1 LFPNTS
7 PESRIVQHLLID
19 ADDTLWENNIYFER
33 AFDDFADFLNHS
45 SLTREE
51 VRAIFNEFELATVSN
66 KRYGSAAFTE
76 SLRACYHR
84 LCEREIDQHDVQTV
98 MSFGERILEQEI
110 ELLPGVEE
118 TLRELSPRHQ
128 LILYTKGNQNEQQ
141 LKIDRSGLAA
151 YFDFTLVVPEKDID
165 GYRSAVAELGLIVE
179 HAWMIG
185 NSPKSDINPALAAG
199 LGAVHIPHERT
210 WMLEHQEINQ
220 GARFLTLPR
229 FADLLLHF

>member
-1 LFPNTS
+1 M
-7 PESRIVQHLLID
+7 QHLLID

-45 SLTREE
+45 SLTRKEI
-51 VRAIFNEFELATVSN
+51 RAIFNEFERATVAN
-66 KRYGSAAFTE
+66 QRYGSAAFTD

-84 LCEREIDQHDVQTV
+84 LSEREIDQHDLQTV
-98 MSFGERILEQEI
+98 MGFGERILEQEI

-118 TLRELSPRHQ
+118 TLRDLGPRHQ
-128 LILYTKGNQNEQQ
+128 LILYTKGERDEQQ
-141 LKIDRSGLAA
+141 MKIDRSGLAT
-151 YFDFTLVVPEKDID
+151 YFDFTLIVPEKDVA

-210 WMLEHQEINQ
+210 WALEHQELNS
-220 GARFLTLPR
+220 GVRFLNLPR

>member
-1 LFPNTS
+1 MITAPTS
-7 PESRIVQHLLID
+7 RSLQHLLID

-45 SLTREE
+45 TLSHAE
-51 VRAIFNEFELATVSN
+51 VRAIFNDFERATVAE

-76 SLRACYHR
+76 SMKACYRH
-84 LCEREIDQHDVQTV
+84 LSEREIDQSDIEIV
-98 MSFGERILEQEI
+98 MKLGARVVEQDI
-110 ELLPGVEE
+110 ELLPGVEA

-128 LILYTKGNQNEQQ
+128 LILYTKGNSDEQQ
-141 LKIDRSGLAA
+141 MKIDRSGVAA
-151 YFDFTLVVPEKDID
+151 HFDFTLIVPEKDIYS
-165 GYRSAVAELGLIVE
+165 YRTAIAELGLITAQ
-179 HAWMIG
+179 AWMIG

-210 WMLEHQEINQ
+210 WALEHQEINQ
-220 GARFLTLPR
+220 GDRFLTLPR